1 MRDRTRSLRRSTPR
15 PRKARN
21 GDSERTPCRA
31 RSKRPTE
38 KRSKRTRPSSRS
50 AKREG
55 RKRVGARRSLEALFH
70 WRKAL
75 ESSWELDSSTTVSGD
90 ESVESAPQGPESPLP
105 VGTRWQVYC
114 DLDGVLADFDRGVVE
129 RTGNQPKGF
138 SRRRKMW
145 RRLAPPRTKEFFA
158 KLDWMQGGTDLWKYL
173 EPLSPAIL
181 TGSPSGDWAG
191 PQKVRWCQKNLQ
203 LSANRVLVV
212 DPCDKALFSHPGA
225 ILVDD
230 RAEYRAD
237 WEARGGIFVHFKEA
251 TESIAMVKQALQKL
265 CYCGALPPGPGAPDL
280 TMLF

>member
-1 MRDRTRSLRRSTPR
+1 
-15 PRKARN
+15 
-21 GDSERTPCRA
+21 
-31 RSKRPTE
+31 
-38 KRSKRTRPSSRS
+38 
-50 AKREG
+50 
-55 RKRVGARRSLEALFH
+55 
-70 WRKAL
+70 
-75 ESSWELDSSTTVSGD
+75 
-90 ESVESAPQGPESPLP
+90 
-105 VGTRWQVYC
+105 
-114 DLDGVLADFDRGVVE
+114 
-129 RTGNQPKGF
+129 
-138 SRRRKMW
+138 MW

-251 TESIAMVKQALQKL
+251 TVRLQGEAGPAEALLLWCFASRTWSSGSHNALLMVHTAPLSISSVRGSRAGLVANL
-265 CYCGALPPGPGAPDL
+265 CARLYTEMFH
-280 TMLF
+280 TMRIPRTSHAGSDVAQSVWW

>member
-1 MRDRTRSLRRSTPR
+1 MYLH
-15 PRKARN
+15 
-21 GDSERTPCRA
+21 CL
-31 RSKRPTE
+31 
-38 KRSKRTRPSSRS
+38 SSRLLPAFS
-50 AKREG
+50 DT
-55 RKRVGARRSLEALFH
+55 
-70 WRKAL
+70 RKAL

-158 KLDWMQGGTDLWKYL
+158 KLDWMQ
-173 EPLSPAIL
+173 
-181 TGSPSGDWAG
+181 GSPSGDWAG

>member
-1 MRDRTRSLRRSTPR
+1 
-15 PRKARN
+15 
-21 GDSERTPCRA
+21 
-31 RSKRPTE
+31 
-38 KRSKRTRPSSRS
+38 
-50 AKREG
+50 
-55 RKRVGARRSLEALFH
+55 
-70 WRKAL
+70 
-75 ESSWELDSSTTVSGD
+75 
-90 ESVESAPQGPESPLP
+90 
-105 VGTRWQVYC
+105 
-114 DLDGVLADFDRGVVE
+114 
-129 RTGNQPKGF
+129 
-138 SRRRKMW
+138 MW

-251 TESIAMVKQALQKL
+251 TVRAPETPKPKMVPCAGWAALKSTR
-265 CYCGALPPGPGAPDL
+265 Y
-280 TMLF
+280 MLLGSN